1 MFFLLYKLTDDGVF
15 DDFPKISDHLPKI
28 PEDFLNYY
36 LQLNNSCLLYLHYN
50 SILTR
55 TLHRGYYTVA
65 RRYEFYF
72 RVAKQ
77 YFTNER
83 SEWVKYCF
91 CHKKIKFISSSRRVP
106 VMFFLLYRHADDGVF
121 DDFPNVSDHLPKI
134 SEDFL
139 KLFRIPDERSRT
151 FSENFRKLPKMS
163 EDCRR
168 LPRKTRRCFDD
179 TSTNLSTI

>member
-1 MFFLLYKLTDDGVF
+1 MVSSFSWQDEPDPVMRCLPEGARWHHLAHMWLPAVSHR
-15 DDFPKISDHLPKI
+15 KICI
-28 PEDFLNYY
+28 F
-36 LQLNNSCLLYLHYN
+36 
-50 SILTR
+50 SIY
-55 TLHRGYYTVA
+55 RGYYTVA

-72 RVAKQ
+72 WVAKQ
-77 YFTNER
+77 YFTNKR

-91 CHKKIKFISSSRRVP
+91 CHEKIKFISSSRR

-121 DDFPNVSDHLPKI
+121 DDFPKIFDHLPKI
-134 SEDFL
+134 SEDFP

-151 FSENFRKLPKMS
+151 FSDNFRKFPKMS

-179 TSTNLSTI
+179 APTNLRTI